1 MRFAF
6 HLSFVVCLSA
16 AAFAGSESA
25 PDAAHMLRVA
35 PLRFEPAAEAGRF
48 VARGPHFDF
57 SFSSHG
63 AALRSSGISVGVTFA
78 GAAAEAKIEG
88 LEKLRSTTNLICGN
102 EPAKWRLGVTNY
114 RRVRVSGLYPGI
126 DAVYYGNSQELE
138 YDLMVQPGAD
148 PRRIRLRF
156 DGADAHLDGEGNLSA
171 GFIQKRP
178 TAYQIGANN
187 ADRIAVA
194 SRYRK
199 NADGT
204 FGFVLGRYDRGKTV
218 VIDPVLTL
226 SAFLGGSQSD
236 YAIAVGH
243 DLPGFIYVAGATQ
256 SSDFQANGNPLAG
269 SLAGSSN
276 LFLVKID
283 PNATPDSQVVVASYL
298 GGTGSD
304 ALFDMAVNPQGNVY
318 LTGSTTSV
326 DFPMINSAY
335 STLNGNSDG
344 FVLSLDAYGNT
355 LYSSYFGGSGDDT
368 GSAVTFDPA
377 GRIFISGTSR
387 STDFPIAGGFQTVN
401 GSAQTAVVIGFDP
414 SQSGSA
420 TLIYSTYL
428 GGSGGETGRGIAA
441 APDGTLW
448 TVGSTFSS
456 DFPISGNTYQPVYSP
471 GGDAYVVQI
480 NPGIGGIG
488 GLLYATYLG
497 GSGEDEAK
505 RVLLDNA
512 GRVVVCGYTASPDF
526 PVTAD
531 AMQAVYGGNY
541 DAFVTILNPQ
551 AQPAAQIVYSTY
563 YGGSQPEIAYDMKR
577 DSSGILYLSGFTM
590 SPDLP
595 LTGNALQRSF
605 SQTLD
610 GFALEFTPQSP
621 GLGGMLFSSY
631 LQSDGDQIAYGVDY
645 DLKGNLYVTGYTTG
659 PIFDV
664 FGGAGKATSAGNEDA
679 FVMGFS
685 PCSYGISPHSQ
696 QFPEA
701 GGSGSVAVT
710 ATTPNC
716 SWSASSTA
724 PWISIAPAGGSGNG
738 TVTIAVAQNDTG
750 TARSAAITIAG
761 ASFLVGQDQ

>member
-6 HLSFVVCLSA
+6 HLSLAVCLGA
-16 AAFAGSESA
+16 ASLAASETDAGA
-25 PDAAHMLRVA
+25 LRILRAA
-35 PLRFEPAAEAGRF
+35 PLRFEPAADAGGF

-57 SFSSHG
+57 SFSSRG
-63 AALRSSGISVGVTFA
+63 AVLRSPGASLRLTFA
-78 GAAAEAKIEG
+78 GASSTATIEG
-88 LEKLRSTTNLICGN
+88 LENLRSTTNVILGAD
-102 EPAKWRLGVTNY
+102 PAKWRIGLPNY
-114 RRVRVSGLYPGI
+114 ARLRVNGLYPGI
-126 DAVYYGNSQELE
+126 DALYYGTGERLE
-138 YDLMVQPGAD
+138 YDLIVRPGTD
-148 PRRIRLRF
+148 PRLVRLRF
-156 DGADAHLDGEGNLSA
+156 DVPARLDADGNLAA

-178 TAYQIGANN
+178 LAYQIAANG
-187 ADRIAVA
+187 RRMTVP

-204 FGFVLGRYDRGKTV
+204 FGFVLGRYDRTKTLIV
-218 VIDPVLTL
+218 DPALTL
-226 SAFLGGSQSD
+226 STFLGGSQSD
-236 YAIAVGH
+236 YAIAIGH

-256 SSDFQANGNPLAG
+256 SSDFQTNGNPVATTLT
-269 SLAGSSN
+269 GSSN

-283 PNATPDSQVVVASYL
+283 PHATPDSQVVVATYL

-304 ALFDMAVNPQGNVY
+304 VLFDMAVNPQGNVY

-326 DFPMINSAY
+326 DFPMINAAY

-344 FVLSLDAYGNT
+344 FVLSLDAFGNM

-368 GSAVTFDPA
+368 GSAVAFDQN
-377 GRIFISGTSR
+377 GRIFVSGTSR

-420 TLIYSTYL
+420 SLIYSTYL

-448 TVGSTFSS
+448 TVGGTFSG

-480 NPGIGGIG
+480 NPGIGGIA

-505 RVLLDNA
+505 RVLLDSA
-512 GRVVVCGYTASPDF
+512 GRVVVCGYTASQDF

-541 DAFVTILNPQ
+541 DVFVTILNPQ
-551 AQPAAQIVYSTY
+551 ARPAAQIVYSTY
-563 YGGSQPEIAYDMKR
+563 YGGSQPEIAYDMKQ
-577 DSSGILYLSGFTM
+577 DSSGDLYLSGFTM

-595 LTGNALQRSF
+595 LTGNALQRTY

-610 GFALEFTPQSP
+610 GFALEFTPRSP

-645 DLKGNLYVTGYTTG
+645 DPTGNIYVAGYTTG
-659 PIFDV
+659 PIFDAL
-664 FGGAGKATSAGNEDA
+664 GGSGKATSAGNEDG

-685 PCSYGISPHSQ
+685 PCSYGISSRSQ

-701 GGSGSVAVT
+701 GGSAVVNVT
-710 ATTPNC
+710 ASTPNC
-716 SWSASSTA
+716 PWTASSSAS
-724 PWISIAPAGGSGNG
+724 WISISPAGGSGNG
-738 TVTIAVAQNDTG
+738 AVTITVAQNDSG
-750 TARSAAITIAG
+750 AARTATITIAG
-761 ASFLVGQDQ
+761 ASFAVTQDQ